1 MERMYEK
8 TCPRCRTRM
17 EYRVEMEFG
26 ENGMRR
32 IRYYYRCPRCG
43 YRLQDLVIVVK
54 RGDNGG
60 VIVEREEYIERKTER
75 NKAAVNA

>member
-1 MERMYEK
+1 MTGAKYEK
-8 TCPRCRTRM
+8 PCPRCRTRM

-43 YRLQDLVIVVK
+43 YRVHDLSLVVR
-54 RGDNGG
+54 RGNGG
-60 VIVEREEYIERKTER
+60 GVVIECEEYRERIR
-75 NKAAVNA
+75 AAR